1 MSITLIEIHERMED
15 GPLYSPISHVVWFL
29 RCILCQTHFTRL
41 AIDHESCW
49 AMVAQDTHISFTYWR
64 YDYYFT
70 GCGHNSK
77 IMYSW
82 PPITGICDIDW
93 SLLCSELLGMVPPP
107 SQIRGLAISAW
118 WLRKQFSYPPA
129 GVDDVILQCYTRAFI
144 LALLG
149 GALFVDKTSTHVQLC
164 YLPLLR
170 DFIEIFHY
178 S

>member
-1 MSITLIEIHERMED
+1 
-15 GPLYSPISHVVWFL
+15 
-29 RCILCQTHFTRL
+29 
-41 AIDHESCW
+41 
-49 AMVAQDTHISFTYWR
+49 
-64 YDYYFT
+64 
-70 GCGHNSK
+70 
-77 IMYSW
+77 MYSW

-107 SQIRGLAISAW
+107 SQIRGFAISAQ

-129 GVDDVILQCYTRAFI
+129 GVDDVILQCYTCAFI

-170 DFIEIFHY
+170 DFIKLFHY
-178 S
+178 SWGSVVSAYLYRELCRTSLDNATEIFGPIILLQVFRHNYLF